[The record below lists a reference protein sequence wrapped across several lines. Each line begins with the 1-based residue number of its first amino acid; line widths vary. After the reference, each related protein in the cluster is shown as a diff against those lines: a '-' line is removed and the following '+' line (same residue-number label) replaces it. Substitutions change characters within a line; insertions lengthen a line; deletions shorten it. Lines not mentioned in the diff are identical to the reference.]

1 MNAKDF
7 LDQIKK
13 DSSKRAQQSLDAI
26 YHVCLTHLKN
36 GETDFSYSTIS
47 RIGQDKG
54 VPRAQSI
61 RNKSG
66 EKYQQLI
73 AYFKKEAENKNPT
86 KLNRT
91 DEDWVEK
98 ITDPTTKILVR
109 QLIHENKRLKSEL
122 NEIIPPNSLIEIRDH
137 RSDDGHVDKLEDFER
152 RALES
157 LLSDRI
163 LNKLSLSID
172 SMGAFKDINNK
183 IVFPIGT
190 ATALNKCL
198 KNL

>member
-13 DSSKRAQQSLDAI
+13 DSGKRTQQSLDAI
-26 YHVCLTHLKN
+26 YHVCLKQLKN
-36 GETDFSYSTIS
+36 GDTDFSYSTIS

-61 RNKSG
+61 RNRSG

-73 AYFKKEAENKNPT
+73 AYFKKEAELKNPK
-86 KLNRT
+86 KLNKT
-91 DEDWVEK
+91 DEDWIDK
-98 ITDPTTKILVR
+98 ITDPTTKILAR

-122 NEIIPPNSLIEIRDH
+122 NEVIPPNSLIEIRDH
-137 RSDDGHVDKLEDFER
+137 RSDEIDLEKLEDFER
-152 RALES
+152 RAIES

-172 SMGAFKDINNK
+172 TMGAYRDKNNK
-183 IVFPIGT
+183 IIFPIGT
-190 ATALNKCL
+190 ETALKKCL

>member
-13 DSSKRAQQSLDAI
+13 DSSNRVQQSLDAI
-26 YHVCLTHLKN
+26 YHVCLTQLKN
-36 GETDFSYSTIS
+36 GETDFSYATIS
-47 RIGQDKG
+47 RIGQDRG

-73 AYFKKEAENKNPT
+73 AHFKKEAEKKYPK

-122 NEIIPPNSLIEIRDH
+122 NEIIPPSSLIEIRDH
-137 RSDDGHVDKLEDFER
+137 RSDDGHVERLEDFER

-157 LLSDRI
+157 LLSERI

-190 ATALNKCL
+190 ATALKKCL

>member
-13 DSSKRAQQSLDAI
+13 DSSKRAEQSLDAI
-26 YHVCLTHLKN
+26 YYVCLNQLKK

-73 AYFKKEAENKNPT
+73 AYFKKEAEVKNPK

-122 NEIIPPNSLIEIRDH
+122 NEIIPPKSLIEIRDH
-137 RSDDGHVDKLEDFER
+137 RSDEGHLEKLEDFER

-157 LLSDRI
+157 LLSGRI

-172 SMGAFKDINNK
+172 SMGAYRDINNK

-190 ATALNKCL
+190 ETALKKCL
-198 KNL
+198 ENL

>member
-1 MNAKDF
+1 LNAKDF

-13 DSSKRAQQSLDAI
+13 DSSKRAEQSLDAI
-26 YHVCLTHLKN
+26 YYVCLNQLKN

-73 AYFKKEAENKNPT
+73 AYFKKEAEVKNPK

-91 DEDWVEK
+91 DEDWVKK

-109 QLIHENKRLKSEL
+109 QLIHENKRLKSDL
-122 NEIIPPNSLIEIRDH
+122 NEIIPPKSLIEIRDH
-137 RSDDGHVDKLEDFER
+137 RSDEGHLEKLEDFER

-163 LNKLSLSID
+163 LNKLSLSVD
-172 SMGAFKDINNK
+172 SMGAYRDINNK

-190 ATALNKCL
+190 ETALKKCL

>member
-13 DSSKRAQQSLDAI
+13 DSSNRAKQSLDAI
-26 YHVCLTHLKN
+26 YYVCLNQLKK

-47 RIGQDKG
+47 RIGQDEG

-73 AYFKKEAENKNPT
+73 AYFKKEAEAKNPK

-122 NEIIPPNSLIEIRDH
+122 NEIIPPKSLIEIRDH
-137 RSDDGHVDKLEDFER
+137 RSDEGHLEKLEDFER

-172 SMGAFKDINNK
+172 SMGAYRDTNNK

-190 ATALNKCL
+190 ETALKKCL

>member
-13 DSSKRAQQSLDAI
+13 DSSKRAEQSLDAI
-26 YHVCLTHLKN
+26 YYVCLNQLKK

-73 AYFKKEAENKNPT
+73 AYFKKEAEVKNPK

-122 NEIIPPNSLIEIRDH
+122 NEIIPPKSLIEIRDH
-137 RSDDGHVDKLEDFER
+137 RSDEGHLEKLEDFER

-172 SMGAFKDINNK
+172 SMGAYRDINNK

-190 ATALNKCL
+190 ETALKKCL
-198 KNL
+198 ENL

>member
-13 DSSKRAQQSLDAI
+13 DSSNRVQQSLDAI
-26 YHVCLTHLKN
+26 YHVCLTQLKN
-36 GETDFSYSTIS
+36 GATDFSYSTIS
-47 RIGQDKG
+47 RIGQDEG

-73 AYFKKEAENKNPT
+73 AYFKKEAENKNPK

-137 RSDDGHVDKLEDFER
+137 RSDDDHVKKLEDFER

-157 LLSDRI
+157 LLSERI
-163 LNKLSLSID
+163 LNKLSLTID
-172 SMGAFKDINNK
+172 SMGAYRDINNK

-190 ATALNKCL
+190 AMALKKL
-198 KNL
+198 IKNL

>member
-26 YHVCLTHLKN
+26 YQVCLTQLKK

-73 AYFKKEAENKNPT
+73 AYFKKEAENKNPK

-137 RSDDGHVDKLEDFER
+137 RSDDGNVEKLEDFER

-157 LLSDRI
+157 LLSERT
-163 LNKLSLSID
+163 LNKLSLSMD

-190 ATALNKCL
+190 ATAIKKCL

>member
-73 AYFKKEAENKNPT
+73 AYFKKEAEK
-86 KLNRT
+86 
-91 DEDWVEK
+91 DWVEK

-137 RSDDGHVDKLEDFER
+137 RSDDGHVEKLEDFER